1 MTGKASISVW
11 TLFSLS
17 YAKPLLLLALKYLKY
32 AGGKTDLKMYCA
44 LDFDKRDITLS
55 LEQLQII
62 GLQIY
67 TGECL
72 QDLWK
77 SENSEDIPVQQA
89 ILLKKWSFQ
98 KLCLKACLS
107 LNTLLQ
113 CKNYNMLTRVLFR
126 IKTTDNFI
134 LFSLYK
140 IKTYPFW
147 FFCSAIWSEAQGEK
161 KKLKISQWYPKLY
174 KKTFKI
180 FFILLSWLIKSLV
193 LENVVF
199 QDIPN
204 YIIRLRIIYKR

>member
-1 MTGKASISVW
+1 MHHDWESKYQCLNIVQSQLCQTFAFISTKILEICRW
-11 TLFSLS
+11 KNWFT
-17 YAKPLLLLALKYLKY
+17 
-32 AGGKTDLKMYCA
+32 MYCE
-44 LDFDKRDITLS
+44 LDFDKRDIALS

-77 SENSEDIPVQQA
+77 SENSEDIPLQQA

-107 LNTLLQ
+107 LNTLLW

-140 IKTYPFW
+140 LKTYPFW
-147 FFCSAIWSEAQGEK
+147 FFCCAIWSEAQGEK
-161 KKLKISQWYPKLY
+161 K
-174 KKTFKI
+174 
-180 FFILLSWLIKSLV
+180 IKSFTV
-193 LENVVF
+193 
-199 QDIPN
+199 IS
-204 YIIRLRIIYKR
+204 